1 MEVESPL
8 KICISVFPWKRE
20 VTNGI
25 VAASVIPA
33 KAAEVRVWRVSD
45 QTGLSN
51 ECRSIL
57 SYAVR
62 LDHNCSGFFS
72 PETTAV
78 LEECSPMVVIDHTA
92 E

>member
-8 KICISVFPWKRE
+8 KICISIFPWNRE

-45 QTGLSN
+45 QLGYLMNAGAS
-51 ECRSIL
+51 L
-57 SYAVR
+57 A
-62 LDHNCSGFFS
+62 
-72 PETTAV
+72 
-78 LEECSPMVVIDHTA
+78 MQ
-92 E
+92 